1 MAGDRGEPPVERE
14 VLALAADRD
23 RLVHAAVQQDVAA
36 GEHRPGRGRVEAIAT
51 ITVGVLE
58 VGGQPPLP
66 GVGDAVDAEQRPLA
80 PGERSHP
87 RPDLLSPEQS
97 EAFAVLRQVA
107 LERLRVLGQDQVA

>member
-1 MAGDRGEPPVERE
+1 MAGDLGEPAVERE

-36 GEHRPGRGRVEAIAT
+36 GEHRPGRGRVEAVAAV
-51 ITVGVLE
+51 TVRVLE
-58 VGGQPPLP
+58 AGGQPPLP

-80 PGERSHP
+80 PGERSHA
-87 RPDLLSPEQS
+87 RPDLLRPKES
-97 EAFAVLRQVA
+97 EALAVLRQVA